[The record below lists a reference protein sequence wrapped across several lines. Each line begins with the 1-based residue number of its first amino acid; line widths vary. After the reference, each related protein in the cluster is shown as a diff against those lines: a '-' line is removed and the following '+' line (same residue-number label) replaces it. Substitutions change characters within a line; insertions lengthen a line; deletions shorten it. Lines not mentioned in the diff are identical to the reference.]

1 MHLDQEPHRPEAR
14 GVMRVLIVGAGIGGL
29 TAGVALRRAGFDVV
43 VLERAAEL
51 REVGAGISLWPNA
64 INALRRLGVGEAV
77 EANGSRVTD
86 NEIRDWR
93 GGSLHRSSSDQ
104 IEARF
109 GAPLIMIRRAALH
122 TILREALGPDV
133 LRLGTRCMTL
143 GQDSRGARLG
153 LADGGS
159 EEGDIVIGADGLHS
173 MIRAV
178 TVGDGEPR
186 HSGLRAWRAVVSV
199 ERSLADQLAASEY
212 WGHGSLFGVQSL
224 GAGAFYWY
232 AASMARESD
241 QVAGSDKEA
250 LLRRFGSW
258 HNPIPELIEATDAD
272 TILRND
278 LYDRRVPSSL
288 AFGRV
293 ALLGD
298 AAHPMLPTLG
308 QGACQAI
315 EDGEAL
321 ARALTE
327 VADPASGLRLYS
339 ERRLATATMAV
350 TQSRRMSKV
359 ALARH
364 PIAVALRNSLLKR
377 TSEESS
383 LKRLAPIVAGDPR
396 EPVASGEP
404 AQRPGERAG

>member
-1 MHLDQEPHRPEAR
+1 
-14 GVMRVLIVGAGIGGL
+14 MRVLIVGAGMGGL
-29 TAGVALRRAGFDVV
+29 TAGLALRRAGFDVV
-43 VLERAAEL
+43 VLEQAAEL

-77 EANGSRVTD
+77 EANGRRVID

-93 GGSLHRSSSDQ
+93 GGSLHRSSTDR

-122 TILREALGPDV
+122 EILREALGHEA
-133 LRLGTRCMTL
+133 LRLGNRCVTL
-143 GQDSRGARLG
+143 DQDDHGVRLG
-153 LADGGS
+153 FDGGGS
-159 EEGDIVIGADGLHS
+159 EQGDVLIGADGLRS
-173 MIRAV
+173 MVRAA
-178 TVGDGEPR
+178 TVADGDPR
-186 HSGLRAWRAVVSV
+186 HSGLQAWRAVVSV
-199 ERSLADQLAASEY
+199 DRSLADQLAASEY

-224 GAGAFYWY
+224 GADAFYWY
-232 AASMARESD
+232 AASKARESD
-241 QVAGSDKEA
+241 QVAGSDKEV

-258 HNPIPELIEATDAD
+258 HSPIPELIEATDAD
-272 TILRND
+272 TVLSND

-298 AAHPMLPTLG
+298 AAHPMLPLLG

-315 EDGEAL
+315 EDGEAM
-321 ARALTE
+321 ARALGE
-327 VADPASGLRLYS
+327 AADPASGLRLYS
-339 ERRLATATMAV
+339 ERRLSTATLAV

-364 PIAVALRNSLLKR
+364 PIAVRLRNSLLKH

-396 EPVASGEP
+396 EPVPSGVP
-404 AQRPGERAG
+404 GQRPAERGE